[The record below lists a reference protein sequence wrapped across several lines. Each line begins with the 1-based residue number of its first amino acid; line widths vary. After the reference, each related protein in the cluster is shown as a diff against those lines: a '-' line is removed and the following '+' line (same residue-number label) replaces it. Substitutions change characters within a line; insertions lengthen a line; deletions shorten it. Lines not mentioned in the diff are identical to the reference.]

1 MLIENTSLDG
11 NGKSFRSKAD
21 LQRYFEEQK
30 LSLNIDNFDFTL
42 DTPLKKI
49 RQIWRSSLQQPEP
62 AKSTPNG
69 VKEEPG
75 TDSTIDSRLP
85 AEGLVRKSV
94 KTPNSVKEKLKI
106 DIPTTSHVLSPISQ
120 SVPVS
125 SSSTSSSS
133 SRNSATSPCI
143 LKGNASETGQ
153 VVALFAVIVCIV
165 NPLLFR
171 VYGVQLKPATNCF
184 EMTNC
189 Y

>member
-1 MLIENTSLDG
+1 MIENSSQDG

-30 LSLNIDNFDFTL
+30 LSLNIDNFDFSL

-69 VKEEPG
+69 VKEDPG
-75 TDSTIDSRLP
+75 SDSNIDSRLP

-106 DIPTTSHVLSPISQ
+106 DIPTTSHVLSPTSQ
-120 SVPVS
+120 PGPVPVS
-125 SSSTSSSS
+125 SSSSS

-153 VVALFAVIVCIV
+153 VVHNTICQHCLYC
-165 NPLLFR
+165 
-171 VYGVQLKPATNCF
+171 QS
-184 EMTNC
+184 NC
-189 Y
+189 YLGCKVSN

>member
-106 DIPTTSHVLSPISQ
+106 DIPTTSHVLSPVSQ
-120 SVPVS
+120 PAPVS
-125 SSSTSSSS
+125 SSSSSK
-133 SRNSATSPCI
+133 NSATSPCI

-153 VVALFAVIVCIV
+153 VVSLFANIVCIV

-171 VYGVQLKPATNCF
+171 VLGVQLKPATNCF